1 MSYPHDK
8 EYGDQ
13 KQFPV
18 PVLDNTEIV
27 QKNGTVWSRKQSS
40 WKKRLNR
47 LLIKTNNLLNKIHSE
62 TLALLC
68 TALKLLCHELF
79 SLTQL
84 PLLLPCLTPST
95 SPAPALTP
103 IPNWGCQGGVLPY
116 GCRSNASLGLTKR
129 FFWWSFKMVTVD
141 TSQQNLCSTFHN
153 ILATLE
159 LKHKPVWAGLES
171 SVYIFF

>member
-40 WKKRLNR
+40 WKKRLNC

-79 SLTQL
+79 Q
-84 PLLLPCLTPST
+84 PHPATP
-95 SPAPALTP
+95 AAA
-103 IPNWGCQGGVLPY
+103 LPY
-116 GCRSNASLGLTKR
+116 PLNFPGPRPNAH
-129 FFWWSFKMVTVD
+129 
-141 TSQQNLCSTFHN
+141 SQMRLSRWGSALRQ
-153 ILATLE
+153 
-159 LKHKPVWAGLES
+159 
-171 SVYIFF
+171 